1 MRSLKEIM
9 AGLPWAMHRDDVRWE
24 NLMKRERALE
34 VENAELRASLETA
47 VGANAMW
54 KRLYDE
60 LRAVIDSRDKAA
72 GFEPLRSE
80 TAESKEVCTVAHDDC
95 VLGVGE
101 PNFCPYCEIERLI
114 NESEEMRKVRLML
127 YAERDYARQAARN
140 ADAKLAEAETLLR
153 EAIPAVQSYARK
165 HGRSF
170 VAAARRNDAYHVA
183 KHADIEKSA
192 WGLADRIR
200 AYLAPDSATHRE
212 THVT

>member
-9 AGLPWAMHRDDVRWE
+9 AGLPWARRCVI
-24 NLMKRERALE
+24 ERRAD
-34 VENAELRASLETA
+34 ELAQL
-47 VGANAMW
+47 
-54 KRLYDE
+54 DE

-153 EAIPAVQSYARK
+153 EVQVDGNIRPELFNRIAAHLSRK
-165 HGRSF
+165 AGESH
-170 VAAARRNDAYHVA
+170 D
-183 KHADIEKSA
+183 
-192 WGLADRIR
+192 
-200 AYLAPDSATHRE
+200 
-212 THVT
+212 

>member
-9 AGLPWAMHRDDVRWE
+9 AGLPWARRCVI
-24 NLMKRERALE
+24 ERRADELAQE
-34 VENAELRASLETA
+34 AENAELRASLETA

-80 TAESKEVCTVAHDDC
+80 TAESKAVCTVAHDDC

-114 NESEEMRKVRLML
+114 NESEEMCKVRLML

-140 ADAKLAEAETLLR
+140 ADAKLAEAERLLDEASPRQECDGCGR
-153 EAIPAVQSYARK
+153 EFRWHQM
-165 HGRSF
+165 F
-170 VAAARRNDAYHVA
+170 VEEGDRWECAECWDRCEKAERAAMR
-183 KHADIEKSA
+183 
-192 WGLADRIR
+192 DRH
-200 AYLAPDSATHRE
+200 DDK
-212 THVT
+212 

>member
-1 MRSLKEIM
+1 
-9 AGLPWAMHRDDVRWE
+9 
-24 NLMKRERALE
+24 MKRERALE

-140 ADAKLAEAETLLR
+140 ADAKLAEAETLLLQSDSGDEWTLTFKLEEGNVPGTVKR
-153 EAIPAVQSYARK
+153 ERVLRAI
-165 HGRSF
+165 
-170 VAAARRNDAYHVA
+170 
-183 KHADIEKSA
+183 
-192 WGLADRIR
+192 
-200 AYLAPDSATHRE
+200 RE
-212 THVT
+212 EASDKPTEGA